1 MTFFKPPIT
10 SNSMKISFSY
20 PDVSPLEV
28 AGANFLAIL
37 EPRAIEPSKP
47 AEELVEDALDHP
59 IGSPKVEEFIAPDSR
74 VLFLVDDI
82 TRQTPA
88 WALLPAIIRRFSQR
102 GCHPGNIRILIA
114 AGTHARMSTQEVA
127 KKLGPQIPQQHK
139 VIIHHWQSDEN
150 LEQIGITDDGT
161 PVRVNRLLGEANL
174 VIGIGQI
181 VPHRVMGFT
190 GGATIVQPGVS
201 GREVTGYTHWR
212 SALYAG
218 QQILGVVENPV
229 RQEVERIA
237 RHAGLRFIVNA
248 VMDAQHRV
256 IHVVAGDVVAAHR
269 KGAEL
274 SRAIHGISQPALADI
289 VFTESYPADYD
300 LWQAAKGIY
309 AAELAV
315 REGGVVI
322 IVTPCSHGVSTEHPE
337 VERLGYH
344 GFDEVKAMVEKK
356 EITDLVAAAHLV
368 HVGRVV
374 CDRARGIM
382 VSPGIK
388 FEMQAH
394 LGFQSASTPQQALEM
409 AFRITGPQ
417 AKVAV
422 LRHGGDVLPL
432 VTAES

>member
-1 MTFFKPPIT
+1 
-10 SNSMKISFSY
+10 MKISFSY
-20 PDVSPLEV
+20 ADVSPLEIPE
-28 AGANFLAIL
+28 ANFLATL
-37 EPRAIEPSKP
+37 EPRAIQPSSP
-47 AEELVEDALDHP
+47 TEEMVEEALSHP
-59 IGSPKVEEFIAPDSR
+59 IGSPKVEELASPSSR
-74 VLFLVDDI
+74 VLFLVDDN

-88 WALLPAIIRRFSQR
+88 WALMPAILRRLAER
-102 GCHPGNIRILIA
+102 GCPPDNIRILIA
-114 AGTHARMSTQEVA
+114 AGTHARMNPEEIA
-127 KKLGPQIPQQHK
+127 RKLGPEIPKKHK
-139 VIIHHWQSDEN
+139 VVLHHWQSDDN
-150 LEQIGITDDGT
+150 LHQIGIAADGT
-161 PVRVNRLLGEANL
+161 PVRVNRLLSEADL

-201 GREVTGYTHWR
+201 GREVTGYTHWL
-212 SALYAG
+212 SALYSG
-218 QQILGVVENPV
+218 RQILGVVENPV
-229 RQEVERIA
+229 RQEVEKIA
-237 RHAGLRFIVNA
+237 RLAGLRFIVNV

-256 IHVVAGDVVAAHR
+256 IHVVAGDAVAAHR

-274 SRAIHGISQPALADI
+274 SRSIHGIPQPAFADI

-309 AAELAV
+309 AAELSV

-344 GFDEVKAMVEKK
+344 GFDKVKAMVEKK
-356 EITDLVAAAHLV
+356 QITDLVAAAHLV

-374 CDRARGIM
+374 CDRAKGIM

-388 FEMQAH
+388 PETQAR
-394 LGFQSASTPQQALEM
+394 LGFQTAQTPQLALEM
-409 AFRITGPQ
+409 AFKLVGAQ

-432 VTAES
+432 IPAGA